1 MNTPARDFI
10 AFVDEPPDG
19 QKVSVY
25 MNLNQIRT
33 ARMEEDGT
41 VTIRFS
47 EAHVE
52 KFLGIAATALA
63 EHLAQRSRVLD
74 GSALEIERRVAI
86 HLTE

>member
-1 MNTPARDFI
+1 
-10 AFVDEPPDG
+10 
-19 QKVSVY
+19 
-25 MNLNQIRT
+25 
-33 ARMEEDGT
+33 MEEDGT